1 MVFRMNI
8 ITMGYTEWHGREEEK
23 PPPEEGEERKVG
35 ETFTI
40 SFQRPSS
47 RRRSLGQEVIGKG
60 REAGVGGWKS
70 SLSGQ
75 LKWQRRRRQSQEIEY
90 DLIKAV

>member
-1 MVFRMNI
+1 
-8 ITMGYTEWHGREEEK
+8 MGYTEWHGREEEK

-40 SFQRPSS
+40 SFQRPLS

-60 REAGVGGWKS
+60 SRS
-70 SLSGQ
+70 
-75 LKWQRRRRQSQEIEY
+75 RRMEIIA
-90 DLIKAV
+90 LWTIKMADEEETEPGN